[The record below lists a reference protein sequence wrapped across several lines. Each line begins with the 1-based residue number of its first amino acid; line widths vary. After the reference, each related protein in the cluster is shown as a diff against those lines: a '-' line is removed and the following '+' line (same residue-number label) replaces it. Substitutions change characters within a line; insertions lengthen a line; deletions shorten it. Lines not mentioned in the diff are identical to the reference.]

1 MYSELNFLWES
12 WLKVKTNN
20 SPEAIENKTQG
31 KTLLEYHALML
42 QCFQEY
48 FRVLKPGKWMTVEFS
63 NTSAAVWN
71 GIQTAIQRAGF
82 IIANVAALD
91 KQQGSFKAVT
101 TTTAVKQDLVISC
114 YKPTYAYDRI
124 IHTNNVSTYVWDF
137 ITDHLNHLPIHISNK
152 NKTQAIIE
160 RSSKILY
167 DRLISYYIMKNQ
179 PVPIDAA
186 DFREGL
192 QQKFKEEDGM
202 FFTAEQYEEY
212 QIKKV
217 NAPQVVQ
224 YTLIVTTEAEGIV
237 WLQKELSEKPS
248 TYQDIQP
255 KWMKTTTAVRKG
267 DILPELKQILS
278 ENFIQTPEQK
288 WRTPDT
294 NEAKDRET
302 MRNKVLLKEYQS
314 YIDEIKKP
322 KAKKLKSV
330 RVEALRAGFKNS
342 HKNNDK
348 QTIIELAEKI
358 PQNILMEDEV
368 LLMYYD
374 LAMENL

>member
-1 MYSELNFLWES
+1 
-12 WLKVKTNN
+12 
-20 SPEAIENKTQG
+20 
-31 KTLLEYHALML
+31 
-42 QCFQEY
+42 
-48 FRVLKPGKWMTVEFS
+48 
-63 NTSAAVWN
+63 
-71 GIQTAIQRAGF
+71 
-82 IIANVAALD
+82 
-91 KQQGSFKAVT
+91 
-101 TTTAVKQDLVISC
+101 
-114 YKPTYAYDRI
+114 
-124 IHTNNVSTYVWDF
+124 
-137 ITDHLNHLPIHISNK
+137 
-152 NKTQAIIE
+152 
-160 RSSKILY
+160 
-167 DRLISYYIMKNQ
+167 
-179 PVPIDAA
+179 VPMDAA

-192 QQKFKEEDGM
+192 QQKFQEEDGM
-202 FFTAEQYEEY
+202 FFTAEQFEEY
-212 QIKKV
+212 QTKKA

-248 TYQDIQP
+248 TYQEIQP
-255 KWMKTTTAVRKG
+255 LWIKATTAVRKG

-314 YIDEIKKP
+314 YIDEVKKP